1 MIYAT
6 WFIAQGGVTG
16 PIALGVNVKGYLTQ
30 RLVLLPKWLVG
41 GGGWSGAGPG
51 GGVIIQEGNFPG
63 GKRSRGRGKCNR
75 GEFPKDG
82 YLEVVAPR

>member
-1 MIYAT
+1 MGILIYAT

-41 GGGWSGAGPG
+41 GGGWAGASLLSMPW
-51 GGVIIQEGNFPG
+51 QLYAFLDYSTSE
-63 GKRSRGRGKCNR
+63 RSEANS
-75 GEFPKDG
+75 
-82 YLEVVAPR
+82 